1 MLNTVIRIIKKMSV
15 PIEIVLLP
23 KPIKQELLDSN
34 CYLFPP
40 SDFALFL
47 NICEKHGLPAEEA
60 SRFVA
65 DIQQGDAKRRI
76 ARIVGSMSVV
86 AESFNRGNQFCHKQV
101 AEYISKSSEH
111 RCVYMDCDGGFS
123 PITLQRR
130 GLPKETL
137 SQITIYRVYSWQSML
152 SACHLV
158 LENGGECLYVIDS
171 LSSLLRL
178 EEPGIVRKV
187 YRVVSRLF
195 RDLECIVI
203 HQTTTNIEHNIRT
216 TCYAK
221 FTEKYFTTNFT
232 KTIVL

>member
-1 MLNTVIRIIKKMSV
+1 MLDTVIRIIKKMSV

-34 CYLFPP
+34 FYLFPP
-40 SDFALFL
+40 SDFAQFL

-65 DIQQGDAKRRI
+65 DIHQQNHKRRI
-76 ARIVGSMSVV
+76 ARIFGSISVV
-86 AESFNRGNQFCHKQV
+86 AESINRASHFCHKQV

-111 RCVYMDCDGGFS
+111 RCVYIDCDGGFS
-123 PITLQRR
+123 PTTLHRW
-130 GLPKETL
+130 GLSTEKL
-137 SQITIYRVYSWQSML
+137 SQITILRVHSWQVML

-158 LENGGECLYVIDS
+158 VENEGECLYVIDS

-178 EEPGIVRKV
+178 EEPGLVRKV

-195 RDLECIVI
+195 RDLECIII

-216 TCYAK
+216 PCYAN

-232 KTIVL
+232 KTIVI